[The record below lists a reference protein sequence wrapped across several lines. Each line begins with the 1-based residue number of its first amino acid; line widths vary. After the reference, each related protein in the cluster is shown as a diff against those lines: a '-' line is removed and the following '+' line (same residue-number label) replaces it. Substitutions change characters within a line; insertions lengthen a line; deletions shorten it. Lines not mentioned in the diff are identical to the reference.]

1 MGTGCRGSAR
11 WKLNSLGCLPEKIRT
26 SACGTEERT
35 EGGRRREDEDDVGR
49 GRKER
54 DGAAERTKL
63 MERGRIEM
71 MEKKEDKIMNG
82 EGKGG

>member
-1 MGTGCRGSAR
+1 M
-11 WKLNSLGCLPEKIRT
+11 E
-26 SACGTEERT
+26 
-35 EGGRRREDEDDVGR
+35 
-49 GRKER
+49 ER
-54 DGAAERTKL
+54 DGAAETTKL